1 MYTLLRDILLFAG
14 TLATAAPSGQR
25 YRATGRAIYF
35 LTNDANN
42 AVVSIPIAADGTL
55 SEGTVTVTG
64 GAGSNAIN
72 GANNMPAAPDALV
85 AQSSLTIAG
94 NVSLL
99 HPSLS
104 SPNAIANTHTPQS
117 LFAVNAGSNTLSMFS
132 ISPSDPTKLTP
143 IGRPASVPGDFPNTV
158 AASPK
163 HNLVCVGTTGARSG
177 VSCSTFSPTTGL
189 MIGLGDDRLNMDA
202 LRPFDLGQ
210 STPPVGPTNTVS
222 QVFFSADESRLFTTV
237 KGDPASNKTGFFS
250 VFAVEQNAASGSR
263 LAMHDT
269 RSSPSDTAVLFGS
282 DIIPGSSRV
291 FVTDPSFGAALLDVD
306 GASGMATLAARGAI
320 AGQKATC
327 WGTVSEATRTAFV
340 ADAGMNRMV
349 EMSLDDA
356 SVISMVDLSSTEDR
370 DPGLTDLKAAG
381 NFVYALS
388 PGNGTTAPAVTVLDV
403 SGGKGAGPK
412 MVQHFELTGL
422 GVGKNAQGMAV
433 LV

>member
-1 MYTLLRDILLFAG
+1 MYTLFRNILLFAS

-85 AQSSLTIAG
+85 AQSTLTIAG
-94 NVSLL
+94 N
-99 HPSLS
+99 
-104 SPNAIANTHTPQS
+104 N

-143 IGRPASVPGDFPNTV
+143 VGRPATVPGDFPNTV

-163 HNLVCVGTTGARSG
+163 HNLVCVGTTGARAG
-177 VSCSTFSPTTGL
+177 ITCTTFSPTTGL
-189 MIGLGDDRLNMDA
+189 MIGDGLHMDA
-202 LRPFDLGQ
+202 LRPFGLGQ

-222 QVFFSADESRLFTTV
+222 QVFFSDDESRLFTTV

-250 VFAVEQNAASGSR
+250 VFAVEQNLAGSR

-269 RSSPSDTAVLFGS
+269 RSSPPGTAVLFGS
-282 DIIPGSSRV
+282 AVVPGSSQRV

-306 GASGMATLAARGAI
+306 EASGVATLAAKGAI

-327 WGTVSEATRTAFV
+327 WATISETTRSAFV
-340 ADAGMNRMV
+340 ADAGMNRLV
-349 EMSLDDA
+349 EMSLEDA
-356 SVISMVDLSSTEDR
+356 SVISMVDLSSAEDR

-388 PGNGTTAPAVTVLDV
+388 PGNGTTAAAVTVLDV
-403 SGGKGAGPK
+403 SGGKGGAGPR

>member
-1 MYTLLRDILLFAG
+1 MYTLFRNILLFAS

-94 NVSLL
+94 N
-99 HPSLS
+99 
-104 SPNAIANTHTPQS
+104 N
-117 LFAVNAGSNTLSMFS
+117 LFAVNAGSNTLSMFT

-143 IGRPASVPGDFPNTV
+143 VGRPATVPGDFPNTV

-163 HNLVCVGTTGARSG
+163 HNLVCVGTTGARAG
-177 VSCSTFSPTTGL
+177 ITCTTFSPTTGL
-189 MIGLGDDRLNMDA
+189 MIDDGLAMDA

-222 QVFFSADESRLFTTV
+222 QVFFSDDESKLFTTV

-250 VFAVEQNAASGSR
+250 VFAVEQNLAGSR

-269 RSSPSDTAVLFGS
+269 RSSPPGTAVLFGS
-282 DIIPGSSRV
+282 AAVRSSNSRV
-291 FVTDPSFGAALLDVD
+291 FVTDPSFGAAVLDVD
-306 GASGMATLAARGAI
+306 EASGVATLAARGAI

-327 WGTVSEATRTAFV
+327 WATISEATRSAFV

-349 EMSLDDA
+349 EMSLEDA
-356 SVISMVDLSSTEDR
+356 SVISMVDLSSAEDR
-370 DPGLTDLKAAG
+370 DLGLTDLKAAG

-388 PGNGTTAPAVTVLDV
+388 PGNGTTAAAVTVLDV
-403 SGGKGAGPK
+403 SGGKGAGPR